1 MTYYEWFLLKR
12 CITSK
17 NGYTIKRHQYSGDGG
32 GGGMYN
38 GAGMAGGSVIMKT
51 RNAR

>member
-1 MTYYEWFLLKR
+1 MTYYEWLLLKR

-17 NGYTIKRHQYSGDGG
+17 NGYTIKRPSGDGG

-38 GAGMAGGSVIMKT
+38 GAGMAGGAVIMKI

>member
-1 MTYYEWFLLKR
+1 MTYYEWLLLKR

-17 NGYTIKRHQYSGDGG
+17 NGYTIKRHQCGDGG